1 MIKYLASAVFLVLG
15 FAAVYMGGLNQ
26 DEGWYLYAANLVSE
40 GRVPYADFAYT
51 QGPVMPYIY
60 ALFVAVWSKFGLLG
74 ARLFTLSLGSLGIL
88 FAALTARRYV
98 EEGKKN
104 SVALLVFLS
113 LAVNLYHLY
122 FLAIPK
128 TYALSSLFI
137 LLGFYVFSFS
147 RHYWLVGVLFALA
160 AGTRLS
166 LGILIPVMAIHL
178 YLKRDT
184 RSFAS
189 YVFGAGLA
197 ILLIYVPFL
206 LLYGDAFSNLVLFHT
221 SRESMGI
228 MGKIGSLSRIVRYYL
243 PIFVLLGLG
252 EFKKNRILLYAFAAV
267 FCLQLLAPVPYD
279 DYQVPVMALLAV
291 FAAINVRFE
300 KVEFLTFL
308 VAAFVSFGSPL
319 LEKWTTDGQDRFWT
333 ITKEKTELQKL
344 REVAREIESL
354 DPGGKKL
361 FTEDLY
367 LAIETN
373 RKVPRGYEMGPFSE
387 ANFGFDPPEVAAL
400 SGYTFAIKVPE
411 GTEVPLEEQLANWT
425 KVKEAYEPIK
435 KIERFGQNSTPLL
448 ILKKKSQ

>member
-1 MIKYLASAVFLVLG
+1 MIKYFSLAAFLVLG

-40 GRVPYADFAYT
+40 GLVPYADFAYT
-51 QGPVMPYIY
+51 QGPVMPYVY
-60 ALFVAVWSKFGLLG
+60 ALFVKIWANFGLLG
-74 ARLFTLSLGSLGIL
+74 ARLFTLFLGSLGIL

-98 EEGKKN
+98 EEDKKN
-104 SVALLVFLS
+104 SATLLVFLV

-137 LLGFYVFSFS
+137 LLGFYVYSFS
-147 RHYWLVGVLFALA
+147 RYYWLVGVLFALA

-166 LGILIPVMAIHL
+166 LGILIPVIGVYL

-189 YVFGAGLA
+189 FVFGGGIA
-197 ILLIYVPFL
+197 LLLVYVPFL
-206 LLYGDAFSNLVLFHT
+206 ILYGDAFSNLVLFHT
-221 SRESMGI
+221 SRESMGL

-243 PIFVLLGLG
+243 PVFVLLGLG
-252 EFKKNRILLYAFAAV
+252 DFKKNRILLYAFAAV
-267 FCLQLLAPVPYD
+267 FALQFLAPVPYD
-279 DYQVPVMALLAV
+279 DYQVPIMAILAI
-291 FAAINVRFE
+291 FAVINVKHERID
-300 KVEFLTFL
+300 FLTFIM
-308 VAAFVSFGSPL
+308 AAFVSFGSPL

-333 ITKEKTELQKL
+333 IKKDKTELLKL
-344 REVAREIESL
+344 REVAREIEAL
-354 DPGGKKL
+354 DPGGNKL

-387 ANFGFDPPEVAAL
+387 VSFGFEPPEIAAL
-400 SGYTFAIKVPE
+400 SGYSFAIKVPE

-425 KVKEAYEPIK
+425 KVKEYYEPIK

-448 ILKKKSQ
+448 ILKKKAQ

>member
-1 MIKYLASAVFLVLG
+1 MIKYLASAAFLMLG
-15 FAAVYMGGLNQ
+15 FVAIYMGGLNQ

-51 QGPVMPYIY
+51 QGPVMPYVY
-60 ALFVAVWSKFGLLG
+60 ALFVKIWAKFGLLG
-74 ARLFTLSLGSLGIL
+74 ARLLTLTFGSLGIL
-88 FAALTARRYV
+88 FAVLTARRFADS
-98 EEGKKN
+98 ERKD
-104 SVALLVFLS
+104 SASLLVFLV

-137 LLGFYVFSFS
+137 LIGFYVFSFA

-166 LGILIPVMAIHL
+166 LGILLPVMGVYL

-184 RSFAS
+184 KAFAS
-189 YVFGAGLA
+189 FVFGGGISL
-197 ILLIYVPFL
+197 LLIYVPFL

-221 SRESMGI
+221 SRQSMGLL
-228 MGKIGSLSRIVRYYL
+228 GKVGAISRLVRYYL
-243 PIFVLLGLG
+243 PVFVLLGLG
-252 EFKKNRILLYAFAAV
+252 DFKRNRILLGSFAAV
-267 FCLQLLAPVPYD
+267 FALQLLAPVPYD
-279 DYQVPVMALLAV
+279 DYQVPIMALLAI
-291 FAAINVRFE
+291 FAAINVKHD
-300 KVEFLTFL
+300 KVELLTLFIAL
-308 VAAFVSFGSPL
+308 FVSFGSPL

-333 ITKEKTELQKL
+333 ITKDKTELLKL
-344 REVAREIESL
+344 REVAREIETL
-354 DPGGKKL
+354 DPGGTKL

-387 ANFGFDPPEVAAL
+387 VNFGFEPPEVAAL

-411 GTEVPLEEQLANWT
+411 GTEAPLEEQLANWT
-425 KVKEAYEPIK
+425 KVKESYEPVK

-448 ILKKKSQ
+448 ILKKKHQ

>member
-1 MIKYLASAVFLVLG
+1 MIKYFAFLAFLVLG

-51 QGPVMPYIY
+51 QGPVMPYVY
-60 ALFVAVWSKFGLLG
+60 ALFVSIWAKFGLLG
-74 ARLFTLSLGSLGIL
+74 ARLFTLFIGALGIFL
-88 FAALTARRYV
+88 AALTAHRFA
-98 EEGKKN
+98 ESEKKD
-104 SVALLVFLS
+104 SAALLVFLA

-137 LLGFYVFSFS
+137 LLGFYVFSFA
-147 RHYWLVGVLFALA
+147 RHYWLVGILFALA

-166 LGILIPVMAIHL
+166 LGILLPVMGIYL

-184 RSFAS
+184 KAFASFA
-189 YVFGAGLA
+189 FGGGLA

-221 SRESMGI
+221 SREGMGL
-228 MGKIGSLSRIVRYYL
+228 MGKIGSVSRIVRYYL
-243 PIFVLLGLG
+243 PVFVLMGLG
-252 EFKKNRILLYAFAAV
+252 DFKRTRIILLCFAAV
-267 FCLQLLAPVPYD
+267 FILQLLAPVPYD
-279 DYQVPVMALLAV
+279 DYQVPVMALLAI
-291 FAAINVRFE
+291 FAAINVKSE
-300 KVEFLTFL
+300 KAEILTFL
-308 VAAFVSFGSPL
+308 VAAFLSFGSPL

-333 ITKEKTELQKL
+333 IKKEKTELQQL
-344 REVAREIESL
+344 RDVAREIETL
-354 DPGGKKL
+354 DPGGSKL

-387 ANFGFDPPEVAAL
+387 VSFGFEPPEIAAL

-411 GTEVPLEEQLANWT
+411 GSELPLEEQLLYWT
-425 KVKEAYEPIK
+425 KVKEDYEPVK
-435 KIERFGQNSTPLL
+435 KIERFGQNATPLL
-448 ILKKKSQ
+448 ILRKKQ

>member
-1 MIKYLASAVFLVLG
+1 MIKYLVSIAFLVFGALAVF
-15 FAAVYMGGLNQ
+15 MGGLNQ

-51 QGPVMPYIY
+51 QGPVMPYVY
-60 ALFVAVWSKFGLLG
+60 ALFVSIWAKFGLLG
-74 ARLFTLSLGSLGIL
+74 ARLFTLFLGSFGIL
-88 FAALTARRYV
+88 FAALTARRLADG
-98 EEGKKN
+98 EQKD
-104 SVALLVFLS
+104 SAALIVFSL

-128 TYALSSLFI
+128 TYALSSFFI
-137 LLGFYVFSFS
+137 LLGFYVFSFA

-166 LGILIPVMAIHL
+166 LVMLLPVMGVYL

-184 RSFAS
+184 RAFAS
-189 YVFGAGLA
+189 FVFGGGIAL
-197 ILLIYVPFL
+197 LLIYVPFL
-206 LLYGDAFSNLVLFHT
+206 LLHGDAFSNLVLFHA
-221 SRESMGI
+221 SRESMGL
-228 MGKIGSLSRIVRYYL
+228 MGKVGAVSRLVRYYL

-252 EFKKNRILLYAFAAV
+252 DFKRSRIVFYSFAAV
-267 FCLQLLAPVPYD
+267 FVLQLLAPVPYD
-279 DYQVPVMALLAV
+279 DYQVPVMALLAI
-291 FAAINVRFE
+291 FAAINVKYA
-300 KVEFLTFL
+300 KVELLTFL
-308 VAAFVSFGSPL
+308 ITVSVTLGSPL

-333 ITKEKTELQKL
+333 LKKEKTELQQL
-344 REVAREIESL
+344 RDAAREIEAL

-387 ANFGFDPPEVAAL
+387 VNFGFEPPEVAAL

-411 GTEVPLEEQLANWT
+411 GTEIPLEEQLQYWT
-425 KVKEAYEPIK
+425 KVKEAYEPVK

-448 ILKKKSQ
+448 ILKKKR

>member
-1 MIKYLASAVFLVLG
+1 MIKYFSLAAFLVLG

-40 GRVPYADFAYT
+40 GLVPYADFAYT
-51 QGPVMPYIY
+51 QGPVMPYVY
-60 ALFVAVWSKFGLLG
+60 ALFVKIWANFGLLG
-74 ARLFTLSLGSLGIL
+74 ARLFTLFLGSLGIL

-98 EEGKKN
+98 EEDKKN
-104 SVALLVFLS
+104 SATLLVFLV

-137 LLGFYVFSFS
+137 LLGFYVYSFS
-147 RHYWLVGVLFALA
+147 RYYWLVGVLFALA

-166 LGILIPVMAIHL
+166 LGILIPVIGVYL
-178 YLKRDT
+178 YMKRDT

-189 YVFGAGLA
+189 FVFGGGIA
-197 ILLIYVPFL
+197 LLLVYVPFL
-206 LLYGDAFSNLVLFHT
+206 ILYGDAFSNLVLFHT
-221 SRESMGI
+221 SRESMGL

-243 PIFVLLGLG
+243 PVFVLLGLG
-252 EFKKNRILLYAFAAV
+252 DFKKNRILLYAFAAV
-267 FCLQLLAPVPYD
+267 FALQFLAPVPYD
-279 DYQVPVMALLAV
+279 DYQVPIMAILAI
-291 FAAINVRFE
+291 FAVINVKHERID
-300 KVEFLTFL
+300 FLTFIM
-308 VAAFVSFGSPL
+308 AAFVSFGSPL

-333 ITKEKTELQKL
+333 IKKDKTELLKL
-344 REVAREIESL
+344 REVAREIEAL
-354 DPGGKKL
+354 DPGGNKL

-387 ANFGFDPPEVAAL
+387 VSFGFEPPEIAAL
-400 SGYTFAIKVPE
+400 SGYSFAIKVPE

-425 KVKEAYEPIK
+425 KVKEYYEPIK

-448 ILKKKSQ
+448 ILKKKAQ

>member
-1 MIKYLASAVFLVLG
+1 MIKYFSLAAFLVLG

-40 GRVPYADFAYT
+40 GLVPYADFAYT
-51 QGPVMPYIY
+51 QGPVMPYVY
-60 ALFVAVWSKFGLLG
+60 ALFVKIWANFGLLG
-74 ARLFTLSLGSLGIL
+74 ARLFTLFLGSLGIL

-98 EEGKKN
+98 EEDKKN
-104 SVALLVFLS
+104 SATLLVFLV

-137 LLGFYVFSFS
+137 LLGFYVYSFS
-147 RHYWLVGVLFALA
+147 RYYWLVGVLFALA

-166 LGILIPVMAIHL
+166 LGILIPVIGVYL

-189 YVFGAGLA
+189 FVFGGGIA
-197 ILLIYVPFL
+197 LLLVYVPFL
-206 LLYGDAFSNLVLFHT
+206 ILYGDAFSNLVLFHT
-221 SRESMGI
+221 SRESMGL

-243 PIFVLLGLG
+243 PVFVLLGLG
-252 EFKKNRILLYAFAAV
+252 DFKKNRILLYAFVAV
-267 FCLQLLAPVPYD
+267 FALQFLAPVPYD
-279 DYQVPVMALLAV
+279 DYQVPIMAILAI
-291 FAAINVRFE
+291 FAAINVKHERID
-300 KVEFLTFL
+300 FLTFIM
-308 VAAFVSFGSPL
+308 AAFVSFGSPL

-333 ITKEKTELQKL
+333 IKKDKTELLKL
-344 REVAREIESL
+344 REVAREIETL
-354 DPGGKKL
+354 DPGGNKL

-387 ANFGFDPPEVAAL
+387 VSFGFEPPEIAAL
-400 SGYTFAIKVPE
+400 SGYSFAIKVPE

-425 KVKEAYEPIK
+425 KVKEYYEPIK

-448 ILKKKSQ
+448 ILKKKAQ